1 MERRNA
7 LPCREN
13 AAANLF
19 SFQIQADSG
28 QRGGPLQFPD
38 GSLRQRNAVCTCVRL
53 PFKLQFA
60 GIQNAFGVR
69 RDRRA
74 FQFVNHGVHAG
85 AETLRSAEE
94 GRIQGK
100 KTVSGVGIPSGE
112 HIPGVNAGKQPG
124 KSENAGHQLHHDCK
138 AVSLVFRKGKH
149 DAAVVN
155 ILRIFR
161 RLAFRIQNPSARN
174 SAPLPRRDFDLPAG
188 DLATGGVLSV
198 RDVSTHATVAALSLD
213 GKKLADS
220 RSILLLHLT
229 DISNSD
235 ATFFDSDCR
244 FVNSQG
250 KLPLLVR
257 RGSAEVTLKVA
268 PGAPLQVQALSAD
281 GDVLG
286 ELPVSGN
293 TFPIATDR
301 FPGGVLAWHVTRQE

>member
-1 MERRNA
+1 MVE
-7 LPCREN
+7 
-13 AAANLF
+13 
-19 SFQIQADSG
+19 
-28 QRGGPLQFPD
+28 
-38 GSLRQRNAVCTCVRL
+38 
-53 PFKLQFA
+53 K
-60 GIQNAFGVR
+60 
-69 RDRRA
+69 RRA
-74 FQFVNHGVHAG
+74 V
-85 AETLRSAEE
+85 SATGELK
-94 GRIQGK
+94 IDA
-100 KTVSGVGIPSGE
+100 PSGTLA
-112 HIPGVNAGKQPG
+112 ICTPR
-124 KSENAGHQLHHDCK
+124 SES
-138 AVSLVFRKGKH
+138 VT
-149 DAAVVN
+149 
-155 ILRIFR
+155 
-161 RLAFRIQNPSARN
+161 
-174 SAPLPRRDFDLPAG
+174 LPAG
-188 DLATGGVLSV
+188 NLSTGGVLSV
-198 RDVSTHATVAALSLD
+198 KDVSTHATIAALSLD
-213 GKKLADS
+213 GKKLAES